1 MTIPQPPAP
10 APPAQPA
17 PAKPR
22 PGSALGV
29 WALVLAIVGLV
40 AACLGFFA
48 GAVPALAIPAFCSW
62 AAIIAAFVLAIIALV
77 KKARG
82 MGVSI
87 AALIVAALAGL
98 TAVAAMAVI
107 IVFGL
112 VETSQ
117 RIYDEV
123 RDQIPSSPA
132 VPSPDAPTEPGDP
145 DAAMTPVER
154 DCRMLLENDTSGWS
168 LDQPLDTYLRDL
180 ADSAE
185 TDEVEAALEE
195 LADAFEA
202 FSDAEGMS
210 EIEQA
215 GAEMQAAGEGLV
227 ALCGEHVDIPS
238 F

>member
-1 MTIPQPPAP
+1 MTYPQPPAP
-10 APPAQPA
+10 ASPA
-17 PAKPR
+17 PSKPR
-22 PGSALGV
+22 PGAALGI
-29 WALVLAIVGLV
+29 WALVLAIVGLF

-82 MGVSI
+82 MGISI
-87 AALIVAALAGL
+87 AALIVAAFAGVA
-98 TAVAAMAVI
+98 AVASMAVI
-107 IVFGL
+107 IIFGL

-123 RDQIPSSPA
+123 RDGIPSSPA
-132 VPSPDAPTEPGDP
+132 VPTPDATTDPGDP
-145 DAAMTPVER
+145 DADAALSPVER

-180 ADSAE
+180 ADDAE
-185 TDEVEAALEE
+185 TDEVETALDE

-202 FSDAEGMS
+202 FTSAEETSD
-210 EIEQA
+210 IEQA
-215 GAEMQAAGEGLV
+215 AAEMQVAGEELV
-227 ALCGEHVDIPS
+227 ALCGDHIDIPS